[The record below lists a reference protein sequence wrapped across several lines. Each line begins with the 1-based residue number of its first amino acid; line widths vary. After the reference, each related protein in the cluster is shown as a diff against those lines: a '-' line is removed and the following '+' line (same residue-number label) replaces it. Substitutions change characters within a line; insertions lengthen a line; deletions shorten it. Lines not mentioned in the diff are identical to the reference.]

1 MSSEEFVEYCDLKC
15 VNFAVKNSTFHCC
28 YGFSVRLVYWSLESP
43 SVNKLA

>member
-1 MSSEEFVEYCDLKC
+1 MSSEEFVEYYDLEC

-28 YGFSVRLVYWSLESP
+28 YGFSVRLVYWLLEPP